1 MPEWFSEIVAIP
13 IVTKSLQLLVL
24 LVLFV
29 LARAM
34 LRAAQRQLGRQ
45 LEAAV
50 LDADRRHRLRTLHR
64 VGYTTALT
72 VLIVLAIFTGLQ
84 IVGLPIGPLLGS
96 AGVVGLAIS
105 LGAQSLIRDYL
116 GGMLILAEDQFRV
129 GDVVTVAGVTG
140 EVVRMTMRVTYL
152 RDGDGKLHTVPNGDI
167 RLISN
172 FTREW
177 SRAVV
182 DLNLDYQTDMAQAQ
196 AALQKAVERLMA
208 EPATRDLVLGEPD
221 VVTWNNLGDAAI
233 QVRLMARTLPGKQWG
248 VARELRRHAVEA
260 LREAGVSKFGP
271 PAGGAA

>member
-1 MPEWFSEIVAIP
+1 MPEWFDAIIAIP
-13 IVTKSLQLLVL
+13 IVTKALQLLVL

-29 LARAM
+29 LARLM
-34 LRAAQRQLGRQ
+34 LRTAQRQLGRQ

-50 LDADRRHRLRTLHR
+50 LDPDRRHRLRTLHR

-129 GDVVTVAGVTG
+129 GDVVTVASVTG

-152 RDGDGKLHTVPNGDI
+152 RDSDGRLHTVPNGDI

-182 DLNLDYQTDMAQAQ
+182 DLNLDYKTDMAQAQ
-196 AALQKAVERLMA
+196 TALQTAVERLMA
-208 EPATRDLVLGEPD
+208 EPATRDLVLGDPD
-221 VVTWNNLGDAAI
+221 VLTWNKLGDAAV
-233 QVRLMARTLPGKQWG
+233 QVRLVARTLPGKQWA
-248 VARELRRHAVEA
+248 VARELRRHAVQA
-260 LREAGVSKFGP
+260 LQTAGIGQYGP
-271 PAGGAA
+271 PGGSGA